1 MNTNATMPKRM
12 PNTPRMAM
20 AHQFC
25 ARTSFKGSAIGAKGL
40 LVLSDMVM
48 SLWLIAFDAERVFH
62 ASMGV

>member
-1 MNTNATMPKRM
+1 M

-62 ASMGV
+62 ASMGI